1 MGVYNI
7 MVSER
12 IKEIKKAKGLS
23 KKEIAERAKLSEHT
37 VANILA
43 GKDGVYLDSVM
54 RVADALE
61 VSVDELFRDTNATI
75 GTATFSELHQQIEIL
90 TAERDL
96 LIAENAQL
104 KEKVNLMT
112 PMLAEIE
119 ILKIK
124 LVHAEELL
132 AVHNYY
138 INRKG

>member
-1 MGVYNI
+1 